1 MAVPT
6 MLEQSRTHTV
16 AGAFGSIGGVITS
29 ATNATPVV
37 ITTTSAHGLITG
49 DFVQVAGVT
58 TNTGANG
65 SYAVIVTSPTVFSLT
80 GSVGN
85 GVAGLGSATV
95 SQALDISGISG
106 DYSVKLR
113 VESLTAAKKIQIA
126 IQDSVDG
133 FVNDIVTRGTINV
146 AGQILTA
153 SMRDVLELR
162 SYDIPS
168 MRFGTANAK
177 MRLNVLA
184 IDSTATA
191 VVTCWYES

>member
-1 MAVPT
+1 
-6 MLEQSRTHTV
+6 MLETSRTHTV

-49 DFVQVAGVT
+49 DQVQVAGVT

-65 SYAVIVTSPTVFSLT
+65 SYTIIVTSPTVFSMT

-85 GVAGLGSATV
+85 GVAGLGAATL
-95 SQALDISGISG
+95 SQALPIAAITG
-106 DYSVKLR
+106 DFTVRVR
-113 VESLTAAKKIQIA
+113 VESLTPGKNIQIA

-133 FVNDIVTRGTINV
+133 FVNDIVTRATINV
-146 AGQILTA
+146 EGAVLTTA
-153 SMRDVLELR
+153 MLDAIEAR
-162 SYDIPS
+162 SYQIPS
-168 MRFGTANAK
+168 MRFGVANAK

-184 IDSTATA
+184 IDAAATA
-191 VVTCWYES
+191 VITAWYES